1 MRVRSLLALP
11 LVAFI
16 TLATLSAPGTPTA
29 QAAPAATV
37 LDSPTGEV
45 IASTVGPDGT
55 AYTLGSFTRAG
66 AATGGLA
73 RLNSSAAV
81 QRNFPTVTG
90 RVNALVSDGAGGW
103 FLSGNFTAV
112 GGQSRT
118 MVAHV
123 LSDGTVDPAWAPTVI
138 GYSVNALQLVG
149 STLYLGGD
157 FSSINGQS
165 FSNLAAVNASNGQP
179 LSWTPNPNFSVS
191 SLVADDSALYVGGNF
206 SSISSST
213 RNRIAAFD
221 LTTRNLLSWDP
232 NANGSVNAIAHDGST
247 VYVGG
252 DFTMIGG
259 QIRNR
264 LAALPSAS
272 AGSSAATSW
281 DPQPNST
288 VFALAVDDTVVYA
301 GGAFTTVNG
310 GTTRNRAAAFPIA
323 SSTAT
328 SWSPNLNDSV
338 RRLLPSPGGVY
349 VGGQFTTV
357 NGATSREGLALVD
370 QATGA
375 VQPWDARLA
384 AGFSSASVLA
394 MSGSGS
400 DLVIG
405 GDFSHANTVTRNR
418 AAAFDSQGL
427 LTSWDPNLNNEAY
440 AITVSGSTAYIV
452 GNFTS
457 VNGGTARNYAAAVRT
472 DDTGTATTWN
482 PNLNASAWSVAISNG
497 FAYVGGIFTTV
508 NGGTTRNYAAAFR
521 TDDAGTATAWN
532 PNLNG
537 EVFDFAFEDD
547 TAYMVGNFS
556 SVGGTVRRFA
566 AAVRTDDAG
575 TVTAWNPNLD
585 NQVRSLDKVGSIA
598 YLGGR
603 FTTVGGTSRSFAA
616 AVRTDDTGTLTEW
629 NPNIR
634 CTGYMSCYSSGVSA
648 LDAQDGT
655 VYIGGV
661 FDTVGGVSNIRS
673 LTAVSA
679 TGTGARQ
686 TAWATD
692 FGGSSFQIPRLNT
705 ISATSSGV
713 VVGGNFTQLTL
724 TGLGS
729 YPPLAARL
737 PLVPTAP
744 AAPTGVTATAG
755 DAQASIAWTAGSDG
769 GSAVTRVEFA
779 LDDTTAVDDSTTN
792 TASPYTLTGLTNG
805 QSYVVYVRLVN
816 SVGPGDWSLA
826 SAPFTPQ
833 ASTPPPNPPQPVFSP
848 PGPPQQVMA
857 TPGNAEAN
865 VTWSPPAD
873 TGTYP
878 IDGYVV
884 RAQPG
889 GQTCST
895 VTTTCT
901 VASLTNGTAY
911 TFTVTA
917 SSAAGTGSASQA
929 SAPVTPRTVPD
940 APTAVMAIPGIGEA
954 TVTWSA
960 PSDDG
965 GSAITGYRVMTLPAS
980 AGCQSTASTCTIR
993 DLTAGRE
1000 YVVTV
1005 VAVNAAGESAPSQPV
1020 TVTPR
1025 ERPVIVITGTR
1036 TGKDD
1041 ALIRV
1046 KGEIRGMEVATVQ
1059 PFYRLAKQRSF
1070 RSSASP
1076 VPVTNGSF
1084 TWQRMTSKKVAVYVE
1099 AGDQR
1104 SNTVTIPAR

>member
-1 MRVRSLLALP
+1 MRVRSLLAFP
-11 LVAFI
+11 LIAFI
-16 TLATLSAPGTPTA
+16 TLATLSAPGTPTV

-37 LDSPTGEV
+37 LDSPIGEV

-90 RVNALVSDGAGGW
+90 RVNAIVSDGAGGW
-103 FLSGNFTAV
+103 FLGGDFTAV

-118 MVAHV
+118 MVARI
-123 LSDGTVDPAWAPTVI
+123 LSDGTVDSAWAPMVI

-149 STLYLGGD
+149 NTLYLGGN
-157 FSSINGQS
+157 FSSINGQN

-179 LSWTPNPNFSVS
+179 LPWTPNPNFSVL
-191 SLVADDSALYVGGNF
+191 SLAAEDSAIYVGGNF

-213 RNRIAAFD
+213 RNQIAAFD
-221 LTTRNLLSWDP
+221 LTTRDLLSWDP
-232 NANGSVNAIAHDGST
+232 NANGSVYAIAPRGST

-252 DFTMIGG
+252 DFTTIGG

-272 AGSSAATSW
+272 SGSSAATSW

-301 GGAFTTVNG
+301 GGAFTSVNG
-310 GTTRNRAAAFPIA
+310 GTARNRAAAFPIA

-338 RRLLPSPGGVY
+338 RNLLPSSGGLY

-370 QATGA
+370 KATGA
-375 VQPWDARLA
+375 TQPWDARLA
-384 AGFSSASVLA
+384 AGFSSANVLA
-394 MSGSGS
+394 MSASGS
-400 DLVIG
+400 DLVVG

-440 AITVSGSTAYIV
+440 AITVSGPTAYIV

-457 VNGGTARNYAAAVRT
+457 VNGGTTRNYAAAVRT
-472 DDTGTATTWN
+472 DDTGTATNWH
-482 PNLNASAWSVAISNG
+482 PDLNASAWSVAISNG
-497 FAYVGGIFTTV
+497 LAYVGGIFTTV

-537 EVFDFAFEDD
+537 EVFDFALEDD
-547 TAYMVGNFS
+547 TAYMVGNFTT
-556 SVGGTVRRFA
+556 VGGTVRRYA

-575 TVTAWNPNLD
+575 SLTNWNPNL
-585 NQVRSLDKVGSIA
+585 NSQARSLDKVGSLA
-598 YLGGR
+598 YIGGR

-629 NPNIR
+629 NPNLT
-634 CTGYMSCYSSGVSA
+634 CTSFMSCFSSGVSA
-648 LDAQDGT
+648 LDAQDST

-673 LTAVSA
+673 LTAVAA
-679 TGTGARQ
+679 TGTGVRQ

-692 FGGSSFQIPRLNT
+692 FGGSSYQIPRLNT
-705 ISATSSGV
+705 ISATNSGV

-724 TGLGS
+724 TGQGS
-729 YPPLAARL
+729 YPPFAARL

-744 AAPTGVTATAG
+744 AAPTSVTVTPG
-755 DAQASIAWTAGSDG
+755 DAQASIAWTSGSDG
-769 GSAVTRVEFA
+769 GSPVTRVEFA
-779 LDDTTAVDDSTTN
+779 VDDTTVVDDSTTN
-792 TASPYTLTGLTNG
+792 PSSPHTITGLTNG
-805 QSYVVYVRLVN
+805 QSYVVYVRQVN
-816 SVGPGDWSLA
+816 SIGTGAWSAA
-826 SAPFTPQ
+826 SSAFTPQ
-833 ASTPPPNPPQPVFSP
+833 SVTPTPSPPRPAFTPPGQPR
-848 PGPPQQVMA
+848 QVSA
-857 TPGNAEAN
+857 DPGNAQAT
-865 VTWSPPAD
+865 VTWLPPTD

-878 IDGYVV
+878 IDGYAVT
-884 RAQPG
+884 ASPG
-889 GQTCST
+889 GRTCST
-895 VTTTCT
+895 ASTSCT
-901 VASLTNGTAY
+901 VTGLTNGTSY

-917 SSAAGTGSASQA
+917 SGAAGTGPASAP
-929 SAPVTPRTVPD
+929 SAPVTPRTIPGP
-940 APTAVMAIPGIGEA
+940 PTAVTATPGDSRAIIS
-954 TVTWSA
+954 WS
-960 PSDDG
+960 PPTTDG
-965 GSAITGYRVMTLPAS
+965 GSPITGYRVITIPTS
-980 AGCQSTASTCTIR
+980 EGCTVTATTCTL
-993 DLTAGRE
+993 DGLTNDRE
-1000 YVVTV
+1000 YVVSV
-1005 VAVNAAGESAPSQPV
+1005 VATNVAGSSPPATV

-1025 ERPVIVITGTR
+1025 GKASIVITGTR
-1036 TGKDD
+1036 GRNDPS
-1041 ALIRV
+1041 LV
-1046 KGEIRGMEVATVQ
+1046 KILGTVTNLDVATVQ
-1059 PFYRLAKQRSF
+1059 PYIRLGRAREFQPSLTQATVGDARRF
-1070 RSSASP
+1070 RWERSSNKR
-1076 VPVTNGSF
+1076 VI
-1084 TWQRMTSKKVAVYVE
+1084 VYVE
-1099 AGDQR
+1099 ADGIR
-1104 SNTVTIPAR
+1104 SNRVTIAAR

>member
-90 RVNALVSDGAGGW
+90 RVNAIVSDGAGGW

-118 MVAHV
+118 MVARV
-123 LSDGTVDPAWAPTVI
+123 LSNGTVDPAWAPTVI

-179 LSWTPNPNFSVS
+179 LPWTPNPNFGVL
-191 SLVADDSALYVGGNF
+191 SLAADDSAIYVGGNF
-206 SSISSST
+206 QSISSST

-221 LTTRNLLSWDP
+221 LTTRDLLSWDP
-232 NANGSVNAIAHDGST
+232 NANGSVYAIVPSGST

-252 DFTMIGG
+252 DFTTIGG

-272 AGSSAATSW
+272 SGSSAATSW

-301 GGAFTTVNG
+301 GGVFTTVNG
-310 GTTRNRAAAFPIA
+310 GTPRNRAAAFPVA
-323 SSTAT
+323 NSTAT
-328 SWSPNLNDSV
+328 SWNPNLNDSV
-338 RRLLPSPGGVY
+338 RWLLPSAGGVY
-349 VGGQFTTV
+349 LGGQFTTI

-370 QATGA
+370 KATGA

-394 MSGSGS
+394 ISASGS

-440 AITVSGSTAYIV
+440 AITVSGSTAYIA
-452 GNFTS
+452 GRFTS
-457 VNGGTARNYAAAVRT
+457 VNGGTTRNYAAAVRT
-472 DDTGTATTWN
+472 DDTGTATNWH
-482 PNLNASAWSVAISNG
+482 PNLDASAWSVAISNG
-497 FAYVGGIFTTV
+497 LAYVGGIFTTV

-547 TAYMVGNFS
+547 TAYMVGNFTT
-556 SVGGTVRRFA
+556 VGGTVRRFA

-575 TVTAWNPNLD
+575 TVTAWNPDPN
-585 NQVRSLDKVGSIA
+585 NQVRSLDKVDSIA

-616 AVRTDDTGTLTEW
+616 AVRTDDTGTLTPW
-629 NPNIR
+629 NPNLT
-634 CTGYMSCYSSGVSA
+634 CTSYMSCNGSGVSA
-648 LDAQDGT
+648 LDAQDGS

-724 TGLGS
+724 TGQGS
-729 YPPLAARL
+729 YPPFAARL

-744 AAPTGVTATAG
+744 AAPTSVTATAG
-755 DAQASIAWTAGSDG
+755 DAQAAISWTAGSNG
-769 GSAVTRVEFA
+769 GSTVTRVEFA
-779 LDDTTAVDDSTTN
+779 LDDTTTVDDSTTN
-792 TASPYTLTGLTNG
+792 TTSPYTLTGLTNG

-833 ASTPPPNPPQPVFSP
+833 ASTPPPNPPQPGYNP
-848 PGPPQQVMA
+848 PGAPMQVA
-857 TPGNAEAN
+857 ASPGNGQAT
-865 VTWSPPAD
+865 VTWSPPSD
-873 TGTYP
+873 SGTFP
-878 IDGYVV
+878 IDVYVV
-884 RAQPG
+884 RTQPG
-889 GQTCST
+889 GHTCST
-895 VTTTCT
+895 ATTTCT
-901 VASLTNGTAY
+901 VTGLTNGTAY

-917 SSAAGTGSASQA
+917 SSAAGSGPASAA
-929 SAPVTPRTVPD
+929 SAPVTPRTVPA
-940 APTAVMAIPGIGEA
+940 APTGVAAEA
-954 TVTWSA
+954 ADSRATITWS
-960 PSDDG
+960 PPTDDG
-965 GSAITGYRVMTLPAS
+965 GSPITGYRVTTIPTS
-980 AGCQSTASTCTIR
+980 SGCTVTATTCTI
-993 DLTAGRE
+993 DGLTNDQD
-1000 YVVTV
+1000 YVISV
-1005 VAVNAAGESAPSQPV
+1005 VATNAAGDSAPAI
-1020 TVTPR
+1020 TRVTPR
-1025 ERPVIVITGTR
+1025 GEASILITGTR
-1036 TGKDD
+1036 SRDNAGVVK
-1041 ALIRV
+1041 IVGRV
-1046 KGEIRGMEVATVQ
+1046 VNLDVTTVQ
-1059 PFYRLAKQRSF
+1059 PYIRLGRQTTFQPALTQAAVGDEGRF
-1070 RSSASP
+1070 R
-1076 VPVTNGSF
+1076 
-1084 TWQRMTSKKVAVYVE
+1084 WQRVTSRRITIYVE
-1099 AGDQR
+1099 AAGTT
-1104 SNTVTIPAR
+1104 SNRVTFPAR